1 MEGGGC
7 QKLGELLT
15 EFKIPNIP
23 VQKAVEEK
31 ALPPTWINE
40 LQGFSAQVGQ
50 KAFELFEK
58 YGQPAGRQ
66 MEHWFEAEKQ
76 LLCVPRSQ
84 LLDTA
89 GEYQARVA
97 LPGFDANEIEVT
109 ALPDSLLVKAEA
121 SQKREKL
128 EGDVRFSEFS
138 DQSLFRRIRLSEL
151 IDIAQVTAKLD
162 KGVLKIVAQKAAA
175 NTAKNISVAAA

>member
-1 MEGGGC
+1 MVPIELKSPNRPPRCTKATRDSRQITQTTAASCCKCLRKRRPTIGTRSAHWKVEVC

-66 MEHWFEAEKQ
+66 MEHWFEAEK
-76 LLCVPRSQ
+76 
-84 LLDTA
+84 
-89 GEYQARVA
+89 
-97 LPGFDANEIEVT
+97 
-109 ALPDSLLVKAEA
+109 
-121 SQKREKL
+121 
-128 EGDVRFSEFS
+128 
-138 DQSLFRRIRLSEL
+138 
-151 IDIAQVTAKLD
+151 
-162 KGVLKIVAQKAAA
+162 
-175 NTAKNISVAAA
+175 